1 MAGPWRSLHS
11 RLRPQLKHGAAHLW
25 WVQPCLPA
33 PCGLHLL
40 QRLPWGCL
48 EMVVLSFTL
57 FFQTTSTKQL
67 SAPSPS
73 SFLVPQAGHS
83 EEVTQHY
90 PGEKHRETPGQHW
103 GQSGSTGTCFSGR
116 PPFPIHFVGC
126 VLSPHMSTYIHT
138 FAVRRP
144 LQLPHAVCPCPAIYA
159 ALPRAPPWRQR
170 GL

>member
-33 PCGLHLL
+33 PYGLHLL

-67 SAPSPS
+67 SSPSPS